1 MHKRTLIALVAVVL
15 VAAALPAGAQTVA
28 EAFKQVK
35 DAIVVVRTEG
45 SELAPTGSR
54 ENVSVSG
61 LGSGVLIARE
71 GMILTAA
78 HVVQTAE
85 MIEVEFT
92 SGETISGKVY
102 ASEPGVDVAVIKL
115 DRPPAQAT
123 VARVGNSDNTQVG
136 EQVFIVGAPLGISHT
151 LTVGHISAR
160 RTMNGM
166 YGPFEK
172 MELFQTDAAINPGN
186 SGGPMFNMN
195 GEVIGVVSHII
206 SQTGGSQG
214 LGFVVTSNLARDLV
228 LKQRTMWS
236 GMEGFALYGELAEI
250 FNLPQSHGTLVQKV
264 AKNSPAERLGIKA
277 GTIIGQID
285 GQPVI
290 LGGDIILAVNGISLA
305 EPDAGEKIAALR
317 ASYIPGEKMTV
328 TVFRGGKKMEL
339 SGIPMP

>member
-1 MHKRTLIALVAVVL
+1 
-15 VAAALPAGAQTVA
+15 VAAVSALPAGAQTVS

-35 DAIVVVRTEG
+35 DTIVVIRTEG
-45 SELAPTGSR
+45 SELAPTGTR

-92 SGETISGKVY
+92 SGEKIAGKVY
-102 ASEPGVDVAVIKL
+102 ASEPGVDVAVVKL
-115 DRPPAQAT
+115 DRPPTEAT

-160 RTMNGM
+160 RVMNGM

-186 SGGPMFNMN
+186 SGGPMFNMS

-228 LKQRTMWS
+228 LRQRTMWS

-264 AKNSPAERLGIKA
+264 VKNSPAERIGLRA
-277 GTIIGQID
+277 GKILGQID

-290 LGGDIILAVNGISLA
+290 LGGDIILAVNGISLSD
-305 EPDAGEKIAALR
+305 PDAGEKITALR
-317 ASYIPGEKMTV
+317 ASFVPGERMTV
-328 TVFRGGKKMEL
+328 TVFRGGKTVEL
-339 SGIPMP
+339 SGVPMP